1 MSQVERI
8 TALAEQ
14 VFGDPEAS
22 MRWLRAP
29 KKRFDGRTA
38 MEMLATEAGTCQVE
52 EMLYQIDEG
61 MAG

>member
-1 MSQVERI
+1 MSRVDRI
-8 TALAEQ
+8 TTLAEK

-22 MRWLRAP
+22 MRWLRTP
-29 KKRFDGRTA
+29 KGRFDGRTA
-38 MEMLATEAGTCQVE
+38 MEMLTTEAGAGQVE